1 MTSRRATGKLR
12 PVIDSSSTEIR
23 TGDNNSGHK
32 KKGDL
37 QASKKQKWITV
48 AWILGLFLTTTTILQ
63 LANLKQLGPYVHLRA
78 IRSSL
83 CSRNPYITS
92 LNTSLSSIAAQ
103 AQNWLN
109 NMDRHLLEANKPE
122 MFYHTHDRFF
132 PFQTMS
138 SCKLSCIGG
147 ACGKDQSKVMC
158 GAEQLQGSKR
168 CVIYSIGGNNMWE
181 FELDL
186 LNRTTCEI
194 HTFDC
199 TGSKARFHKPENNR
213 LTFHHICLGS
223 VPQPAPQIDCTDK
236 KRGTICGPIKTL
248 KDIQSMLGHTQIDL
262 LKFDIEG
269 YEWPI
274 FESWPVISDGSSA
287 SFVYPM
293 QILVEIH
300 YETQF
305 SDLWLPNHRPRRQE
319 FRFATDIVRLQS
331 HFLKM
336 GYAVVARDDNR
347 FCKHCTELTL
357 LRFNCT

>member
-1 MTSRRATGKLR
+1 MTGTVGHVRESVDT
-12 PVIDSSSTEIR
+12 DIR
-23 TGDNNSGHK
+23 TGDYFSVNKTAKVILLPGS
-32 KKGDL
+32 L
-37 QASKKQKWITV
+37 KQRWIII
-48 AWILGLFLTTTTILQ
+48 AWLFGLFLIMTLMVQ
-63 LANLKQLGPYVHLRA
+63 LTNLNRFIDSSAK
-78 IRSSL
+78 RSSF
-83 CSRNPYITS
+83 CSRNPYMPS
-92 LNTSLSSIAAQ
+92 LNTSLSSIATQ

-122 MFYHTHDRFF
+122 FLSHTHDRFY

-138 SCKLSCIGG
+138 SCKYSCVGG
-147 ACGKDQSKVMC
+147 PCGEDQSKIMC
-158 GAEQLQGSKR
+158 GVEQLQGSKQ
-168 CVIYSIGGNNMWE
+168 CVIYSIGGNNMWD

-186 LNRTTCEI
+186 LNKTSCKI

-199 TGSKARFHKPENNR
+199 TGSKARFHKPENDR

-223 VPQPAPQIDCTDK
+223 VSHPAPQIDCTRK
-236 KRGTICGPIKTL
+236 GRGTICGPIKTL

-274 FESWPVISDGSSA
+274 FESWPAISDGLSA

-300 YETQF
+300 YETHF
-305 SDLWLPNHRPRRQE
+305 SDLWLPNHRPRRE

-331 HFLKM
+331 HFLRM
-336 GYAVVARDDNR
+336 GYAIAVRDDNR

-357 LRFNCT
+357 LRFHCK